1 MKRRVLNWLVLSTMV
16 MPSILFL
23 CSGCDQT
30 GNGPKNTNAFEKL
43 QQKALQKRIA
53 ASSYP
58 LVAMTQSIAG
68 EGYEV
73 WMPAKADKIPTA
85 EEIRRLQSSDVLLTN
100 GPGAGYATWLP
111 MVTLDRKKIFETTKD
126 SFELS
131 DYIQIKEH
139 QIVHSHGG
147 EGQHSHAWMVPHCW
161 LNPRLALLQGQEVS
175 DKLCELY
182 PEDADSFRA
191 NYKLLESSLQEA
203 VEDADAC
210 QKLLKTNK
218 ANLLLS
224 DPRLKHFGRAV
235 EPDSDFLLWF
245 EPEEMQAAKQQLQEQ
260 IVQKDEGQKAEG
272 HHVLLWARAPSS
284 SEVELMSGL
293 KWIQLDLIESLD
305 AEKGFAKRV
314 KGNFKLLADGIE
326 MAAEGSH
333 GLE

>member
-1 MKRRVLNWLVLSTMV
+1 MKRRVLNVLLGITVV

-23 CSGCDQT
+23 CSGCEQT
-30 GNGPKNTNAFEKL
+30 GSRPKNTNVFEKL
-43 QQKALQKRIA
+43 QQKTLQKRIA

-58 LVAMTQSIAG
+58 LVAMTQSIVG
-68 EGYEV
+68 EDYEV

-131 DYIQIKEH
+131 DYIRVNEH

-147 EGQHSHAWMVPHCW
+147 EGEHSHAWMVPHCW

-182 PEDADSFRA
+182 PEDADSFRT
-191 NYKLLESSLQEA
+191 NFKLLESSLREA
-203 VEDADAC
+203 ATDADAC
-210 QKLLKTNK
+210 QQLLKTKK
-218 ANLLLS
+218 ATLLLS
-224 DPRLKHFGRAV
+224 DPRLKHLGRAV

-245 EPEEMQAAKQQLQEQ
+245 EPEEMQAAKQQLQEK
-260 IVQKDEGQKAEG
+260 IAQKSEGQKSDG
-272 HHVLLWARAPSS
+272 HHMLLWARAPGPR
-284 SEVELMSGL
+284 EVELMSGL
-293 KWIQLDLIESLD
+293 KWIQLDLIESPD
-305 AEKGFAKRV
+305 AEKGFARRV
-314 KGNFKLLADGIE
+314 KDNFKLLAE
-326 MAAEGSH
+326 
-333 GLE
+333 GLEMTTGR

>member
-30 GNGPKNTNAFEKL
+30 GNGSKDTNVFEQL
-43 QQKALQKRIA
+43 QQKTLAKRIA

-58 LVAMTQSIAG
+58 LVAMTQSIVG

-73 WMPAKADKIPTA
+73 WMPAKADDIPTA
-85 EEIRRLQSSDVLLTN
+85 QEIRRLQGSDVLLTN

-131 DYIQIKEH
+131 DFIQVHEH

-147 EGQHSHAWMVPHCW
+147 EGEHSHAWMVPHCW
-161 LNPRLALLQGQEVS
+161 LNPRLALLQGQAVC

-191 NYKLLESSLQEA
+191 NYKLLESSLQKA
-203 VEDADAC
+203 VEEADAC
-210 QKLLKTNK
+210 QKLLKTNN

-224 DPRLKHFGRAV
+224 DPRLKHLGRAV

-245 EPEEMQAAKQQLQEQ
+245 EPEEMQAAKQQLQEK
-260 IVQKDEGQKAEG
+260 IAQKSGGHKADGQ
-272 HHVLLWARAPSS
+272 HVLLWARAPGPT
-284 SEVELMSGL
+284 EVELMSGV
-293 KWIQLDLIESLD
+293 KWIQLDLIELPD
-305 AEKGFAKRV
+305 AEKGFATRV
-314 KGNFKLLADGIE
+314 KDNFKLLSDGIQK
-326 MAAEGSH
+326 SR
-333 GLE
+333 